1 MNRPLVERGTIFS
14 PNRET
19 VHRLLFHGSAT
30 PLLVKSFSFF
40 YYEATVATR
49 YISQRSKH
57 YIFLIAR
64 LACVASG
71 VFWCVFSSVVF
82 EVRDTDARKLN
93 RGNALK
99 QTLPTQ
105 TRAHLNFQFKVQVPC
120 ILE

>member
-40 YYEATVATR
+40 IMKQLWLHATYR
-49 YISQRSKH
+49 KDQSI
-57 YIFLIAR
+57 IFSLIAR

-71 VFWCVFSSVVF
+71 VFWCVFSFVVF

-99 QTLPTQ
+99 QTLATQ
-105 TRAHLNFQFKVQVPC
+105 TRAHLNFQFKV
-120 ILE
+120 